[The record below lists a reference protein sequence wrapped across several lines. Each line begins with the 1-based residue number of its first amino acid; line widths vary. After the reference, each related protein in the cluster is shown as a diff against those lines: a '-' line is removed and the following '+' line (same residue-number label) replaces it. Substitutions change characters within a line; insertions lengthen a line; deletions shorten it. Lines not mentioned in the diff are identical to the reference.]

1 MKITMSGSMST
12 DDPLLEMYLFESTQ
26 LIEQLEATFL
36 RCESAKSFNTEAI
49 GEIFRHMHTIKGSAA
64 MMSIMSIS
72 EAAHIIED
80 LFYRI
85 RENRS
90 APHDFDTLFELIWDG
105 LDFIK
110 VETHKIRNGNQAD
123 GDPSG
128 IVAAITRYLETFS
141 AETAPEYSYEATVT
155 FTPDCLM
162 ENVRAYALVHQ
173 LRELM
178 TIISFFPEDI
188 AVNEQSAEAI
198 RKNGFVFILQS
209 REAEEQIMAHIEQ
222 TAYIQEVRLSPV
234 YDTVTAF
241 ESASASESDWT
252 ASSQRDENG
261 NSPKQ
266 MLVMREPLVSSMISV
281 NVDKLDKLMDL
292 VGEMVIAEAMVT
304 QHESL
309 RNVVSEHFLKS
320 AAHLRKITGE
330 LQDVVMSIRMVP
342 LTTTFQKMHRV
353 IRDMSKNL
361 GKEVQIQINGEETE
375 VDKNIIEQISD
386 PLMHLVRNAVDHGLE
401 SSQERVSSGKSLAG
415 TITLEAKNAGSDVLI
430 IVKDDG
436 KGLDKA
442 KIMRRALEQGM
453 IQDDSPELS
462 DKEIYNLIFL
472 PGFSTKE
479 DVTQYSGR
487 GVGMDVAFRNIE
499 QIGGTILVESL
510 PGSGTTISLKIPLT
524 LAIIDGMNIKVGGSH
539 YTLPTTSI
547 QESFKP
553 KTQDLL
559 YDPDGNEM
567 IMVRGECFPILRL
580 DERLNTGG
588 RTCNISQ
595 GVLVMIQQDERK
607 VCVLV
612 DELLGQQQVVVKTL
626 PPYIKKIKHI
636 KELAGCT
643 LLGDG
648 SISLI
653 LDPAALVSGAVR
665 ARTPALSSLH

>member
-1 MKITMSGSMST
+1 MSGPMST
-12 DDPLLEMYLFESTQ
+12 DDPLLEMYLFESSQ

-36 RCESAKSFNTEAI
+36 RCESAKCFNSEAI

-72 EAAHIIED
+72 ETAHIIED

-90 APHDFDTLFELIWDG
+90 APHDFNALFELIWDG

-110 VETHKIRNGNQAD
+110 VETHKIRNGNPAD
-123 GDPSG
+123 GDPSE
-128 IVAAITRYLETFS
+128 IVGAVTNYLDAFS
-141 AETAPEYSYEATVT
+141 AEAAPVCNYEATVT
-155 FTPDCLM
+155 FSPDCLM
-162 ENVRAYALVHQ
+162 ENVRAFAMIHQ

-178 TIISFFPEDI
+178 TITSFFPEDI
-188 AVNEQSAEAI
+188 AENEQTAETI
-198 RKNGFVFILQS
+198 RKNGFVFFLQS
-209 REAEEQIMAHIEQ
+209 KETKEQIIEQIKQ
-222 TAYIQEVRLSPV
+222 TAYIQEVRLSPAN
-234 YDTVTAF
+234 DASTSF
-241 ESASASESDWT
+241 ESAAASET
-252 ASSQRDENG
+252 AMAGDDDSDENSDSRSQALG
-261 NSPKQ
+261 RKDH
-266 MLVMREPLVSSMISV
+266 LVSSMISV

-304 QHESL
+304 QHEAL
-309 RNVVSEHFLKS
+309 RNIVSEHFLKS

-330 LQDVVMSIRMVP
+330 LQDIVMSIRMVP

-353 IRDMSKNL
+353 IRDMGKNL
-361 GKEVQIQINGEETE
+361 DKEVHIQIIGEETE

-401 SSQERVSSGKSLAG
+401 TSQERTLSGKPLAG
-415 TITLEAKNAGSDVLI
+415 TVTLEAKNAGSDVLI

-436 KGLDKA
+436 KGLDKT

-453 IQDDSPELS
+453 IQEDSLELS

-499 QIGGTILVESL
+499 QVGGTILVEST
-510 PGSGTTISLKIPLT
+510 PGAGTTISLKIPLT
-524 LAIIDGMNIKVGGSH
+524 LAIIDGMNIKVGGAH

-553 KTQDLL
+553 KMQDLL

-580 DERLNTGG
+580 DERLSTRGSA
-588 RTCNISQ
+588 CDISQ
-595 GVLVMIQQDERK
+595 GVLVMVQQDERK

-665 ARTPALSSLH
+665 PRTPALSSFH